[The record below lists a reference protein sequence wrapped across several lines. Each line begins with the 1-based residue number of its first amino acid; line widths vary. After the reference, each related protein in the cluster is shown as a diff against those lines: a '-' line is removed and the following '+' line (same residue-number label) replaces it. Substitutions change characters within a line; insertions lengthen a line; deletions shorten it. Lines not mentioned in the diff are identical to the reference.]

1 MKTIG
6 LVGGMSWESTLQY
19 YRALNEGVK
28 KHLGGLHSA
37 QLILHSVDF
46 APIEE
51 LQHKGNWQ
59 EAGRILAQAARG
71 VQAAGADFLLIC
83 TNTMHKVA
91 GEIERAIDIPLLH
104 IVEATADVLVEEK
117 MKTVGLLGTAFTM
130 EEDFYRGRLQKRGLR
145 VLVPEAAERK
155 VVHDIIFQELCQG
168 TLKPSSGQAYLA
180 IIEQLTAA
188 GAEAVILGCTEI
200 GLLVHQKDT
209 PVKLFDTAA
218 IHVEKAVTYALK

>member
-6 LVGGMSWESTLQY
+6 LLGGMSWESTLQY

-117 MKTVGLLGTAFTM
+117 MK
-130 EEDFYRGRLQKRGLR
+130 
-145 VLVPEAAERK
+145 
-155 VVHDIIFQELCQG
+155 I
-168 TLKPSSGQAYLA
+168 
-180 IIEQLTAA
+180 
-188 GAEAVILGCTEI
+188 
-200 GLLVHQKDT
+200 
-209 PVKLFDTAA
+209 
-218 IHVEKAVTYALK
+218 